1 MNVSLSKSVKRWYI
15 IHNKYIILVGII
27 SGLDGAI
34 SCGMRPSYYYHH
46 KIDKSKITKTNVYC
60 LCSKLLNNTEAKLTK
75 VPPHYFVIV
84 IVIT

>member
-1 MNVSLSKSVKRWYI
+1 MNIISSSKSVKRWYI

-34 SCGMRPSYYYHH
+34 SCGMRPSYHH

-60 LCSKLLNNTEAKLTK
+60 LCSKLNNTEAKLTK